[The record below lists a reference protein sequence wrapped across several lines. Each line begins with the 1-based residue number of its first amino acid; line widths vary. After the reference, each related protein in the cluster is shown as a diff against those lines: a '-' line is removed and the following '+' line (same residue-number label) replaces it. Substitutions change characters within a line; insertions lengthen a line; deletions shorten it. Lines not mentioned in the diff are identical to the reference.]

1 MRVLGIDPGLTRC
14 GWGVVDGRPGA
25 RPTAVG
31 VGVIRTMA
39 ELDLELRLLE
49 LHTAVTALLRE
60 HRPDVVAIER
70 VFTQNNKGTATG
82 TAQAAGVA
90 ALAAAQADRPVAW
103 HTPSE
108 VKAAI
113 SGNGRADKEQVT
125 LMVTRVLGLASAPKP
140 ADRRTMEPM
149 FSTLEM
155 SGQMTSVRR
164 SRPFGTTWSSDIGG
178 FRRPQART
186 PEWNLKPRPPSMM
199 TIRSFGKRSNT
210 PSNTRL
216 ASTPCMACATI

>member
-31 VGVIRTMA
+31 VGVVRSDA
-39 ELDLELRLLE
+39 DLALELRLLE
-49 LHTAVTALLRE
+49 LHAAVAALLRE
-60 HRPDVVAIER
+60 HQPDVVAIER
-70 VFTQNNKGTATG
+70 VFLQNNKGTATG

-90 ALAAAQADRPVAW
+90 ALAAAQASRPVAW

-125 LMVTRVLGLASAPKP
+125 LMVTRVLGLTEAPRP
-140 ADRRTMEPM
+140 ADAADALALAVCHVWRGPTQDRLRVAALATGAGVAQGP
-149 FSTLEM
+149 L
-155 SGQMTSVRR
+155 
-164 SRPFGTTWSSDIGG
+164 TT
-178 FRRPQART
+178 A
-186 PEWNLKPRPPSMM
+186 PRPVVRQSRWQGIG
-199 TIRSFGKRSNT
+199 TGAVYR
-210 PSNTRL
+210 
-216 ASTPCMACATI
+216 

>member
-14 GWGVVDGRPGA
+14 GWGIVDGRPGA

-31 VGVIRTMA
+31 VGVIRSSA

-49 LHTAVTALLRE
+49 LHTQVTALLRE

-113 SGNGRADKEQVT
+113 SGSGRADKEQVT
-125 LMVTRVLGLASAPKP
+125 LMVTRVLGLAAAPKP
-140 ADRRTMEPM
+140 ADAADALALAICHVWRAPAQQRLRTAALAGGIGAPM
-149 FSTLEM
+149 PGSRTLPRWT
-155 SGQMTSVRR
+155 GV
-164 SRPFGTTWSSDIGG
+164 
-178 FRRPQART
+178 AR
-186 PEWNLKPRPPSMM
+186 
-199 TIRSFGKRSNT
+199 
-210 PSNTRL
+210 
-216 ASTPCMACATI
+216 

>member
-25 RPTAVG
+25 RPTAIG
-31 VGVIRTMA
+31 VGVVRSSPD
-39 ELDLELRLLE
+39 LDLELRLLE

-82 TAQAAGVA
+82 TAQAAGIA
-90 ALAAAQADRPVAW
+90 ALAAAQGDRPVAW
-103 HTPSE
+103 RTPSE

-125 LMVTRVLGLASAPKP
+125 LMVTRVLGLTAAPKP
-140 ADRRTMEPM
+140 ADAADALALAICQVWRGPAQDR
-149 FSTLEM
+149 L
-155 SGQMTSVRR
+155 
-164 SRPFGTTWSSDIGG
+164 
-178 FRRPQART
+178 
-186 PEWNLKPRPPSMM
+186 
-199 TIRSFGKRSNT
+199 
-210 PSNTRL
+210 RL
-216 ASTPCMACATI
+216 AALAGGIGAPLPASRTLPRWTGVSK

>member
-25 RPTAVG
+25 RPVAVG

-49 LHTAVTALLRE
+49 LHTAVTALVRE

-70 VFTQNNKGTATG
+70 VFTQNNKGTAMG

-113 SGNGRADKEQVT
+113 SGNGRADKDQVT
-125 LMVTRVLGLASAPKP
+125 MMVTRVLGLTCAPKP
-140 ADRRTMEPM
+140 ADALALAVCHVWRGPAQDRLRVAALARGIGAPVVSRT
-149 FSTLEM
+149 L
-155 SGQMTSVRR
+155 
-164 SRPFGTTWSSDIGG
+164 
-178 FRRPQART
+178 
-186 PEWNLKPRPPSMM
+186 PRWTGVAP
-199 TIRSFGKRSNT
+199 
-210 PSNTRL
+210 
-216 ASTPCMACATI
+216 

>member
-14 GWGVVDGRPGA
+14 GWGVVEGRPGA
-25 RPTAVG
+25 RPTAIG
-31 VGVIRTMA
+31 VGVVRTMP

-113 SGNGRADKEQVT
+113 TGYGSADKQQVGA
-125 LMVTRVLGLASAPKP
+125 MVARVLGLDEVPKP
-140 ADRRTMEPM
+140 ADASDALALAICHAWKGPQTTASAGAGALTPAQQAWRNAEKSAVKRR
-149 FSTLEM
+149 L
-155 SGQMTSVRR
+155 
-164 SRPFGTTWSSDIGG
+164 TT
-178 FRRPQART
+178 
-186 PEWNLKPRPPSMM
+186 
-199 TIRSFGKRSNT
+199 
-210 PSNTRL
+210 
-216 ASTPCMACATI
+216 

>member
-1 MRVLGIDPGLTRC
+1 M
-14 GWGVVDGRPGA
+14 GA
-25 RPTAVG
+25 RTPAVFFNDTATTE
-31 VGVIRTMA
+31 IYTLSLHDA
-39 ELDLELRLLE
+39 LPIFDLELRLLE

-113 SGNGRADKEQVT
+113 SGNGRADKEQEIG
-125 LMVTRVLGLASAPKP
+125 RAS
-140 ADRRTMEPM
+140 
-149 FSTLEM
+149 
-155 SGQMTSVRR
+155 
-164 SRPFGTTWSSDIGG
+164 W
-178 FRRPQART
+178 
-186 PEWNLKPRPPSMM
+186 
-199 TIRSFGKRSNT
+199 
-210 PSNTRL
+210 
-216 ASTPCMACATI
+216 

>member
-25 RPTAVG
+25 RPTAIG

-49 LHTAVTALLRE
+49 VHSAVTALLRE

-70 VFTQNNKGTATG
+70 GFTQNNKGTARG
-82 TAQAAGVA
+82 PAQAAGVA
-90 ALAAAQADRPVAW
+90 PPAAARAARPVAW
-103 HTPSE
+103 HPPSE

-125 LMVTRVLGLASAPKP
+125 MMVTRVLGLATPPKP
-140 ADRRTMEPM
+140 ADAADALALAICHVWRAPAQQRLPTAALDGVLPV
-149 FSTLEM
+149 TA
-155 SGQMTSVRR
+155 SGIGVRDR
-164 SRPFGTTWSSDIGG
+164 SWRSWTGG
-178 FRRPQART
+178 GR
-186 PEWNLKPRPPSMM
+186 
-199 TIRSFGKRSNT
+199 
-210 PSNTRL
+210 
-216 ASTPCMACATI
+216 

>member
-25 RPTAVG
+25 RPPARGVGGRPGPGPAAVG

-70 VFTQNNKGTATG
+70 VFTQSNKGPPPGPAR
-82 TAQAAGVA
+82 AAGVA

-113 SGNGRADKEQVT
+113 SGSGRADKEQVT
-125 LMVTRVLGLASAPKP
+125 LMVTRVLGLATAPKP
-140 ADRRTMEPM
+140 ADAADALALAVCHVWRGPAQDRLRVAALTAGLGASMAPRTLPRWQGV
-149 FSTLEM
+149 S
-155 SGQMTSVRR
+155 
-164 SRPFGTTWSSDIGG
+164 
-178 FRRPQART
+178 AR
-186 PEWNLKPRPPSMM
+186 
-199 TIRSFGKRSNT
+199 
-210 PSNTRL
+210 
-216 ASTPCMACATI
+216 